1 MEIKLEITSQA
12 LTPKQKGAIVERL
25 QEIRAI
31 VKGVSPQPNTE
42 NKYKAV
48 SERAIKKWL
57 DKEQKKFRIR
67 PLASLKYSPSSPQE
81 REVLIADFDDN
92 QKENEKIPLDG
103 SAYQTTPPISGK
115 KIEVCR
121 IGNLLFVEHY
131 RLR

>member
-1 MEIKLEITSQA
+1 MKIKLELTGQA
-12 LTPKQKGAIVERL
+12 LTPKQKGKIVEKL

-31 VKGVSPQPNTE
+31 VKGVTPQPNTE
-42 NKYKAV
+42 SKYKAM
-48 SERAIKKWL
+48 SERVIKKWL

-67 PLASLKYSPSSPQE
+67 PLVSLVYSPSSPQE

-92 QKENEKIPLDG
+92 QKENEKTPLDS
-103 SAYQTTPPISGK
+103 SAYQTTSPISDK